1 MKIVESNLQS
11 QSAALQWQYRRQ
23 ESSLEFEVR
32 LPEPQA
38 VESTTVSLSPE
49 ALVLDAEPSES
60 ALDSRL
66 QILVSVVEMLTGRKV
81 RFFQESDIQAGE
93 TAARSGEARGA
104 ESAPSAPEPEFRLRI
119 SERTIREEAEYA
131 RYAASGTVRTADG
144 RQLDFAL
151 ELEMARYEYEE
162 SSMVLE
168 AGNARPKDPLILN
181 LGTDRVRLLDERFSF
196 DLMSNGTETSLA
208 RLGAGSFFLAHDQ
221 DGNGSIDSGQELFG
235 PQSGDGF
242 AELSALDEDG
252 NGWID
257 EGDASFSQL
266 RLWRPDEG
274 SQTLSEAGVGALSL
288 QNRATP
294 YSLKTP
300 QGELA
305 GQLRSTG
312 LYLNENGSVGTL
324 QQIDL
329 MA

>member
-23 ESSLEFEVR
+23 ESSFQLEVR
-32 LPEPQA
+32 LPEPLPVDSA
-38 VESTTVSLSPE
+38 PVSLSPK
-49 ALVLDAEPSES
+49 ALVLEPEAKES
-60 ALDSRL
+60 SLDTRL

-81 RFFQESDIQAGE
+81 RFFQESDVRPAETGSTGQGQA
-93 TAARSGEARGA
+93 
-104 ESAPSAPEPEFRLRI
+104 APSSADTPSEPEFSLRVETR
-119 SERTIREEAEYA
+119 SIREEAEVA
-131 RYAASGTVRTADG
+131 RYEASGSVRTADG
-144 RQLDFAL
+144 RQIEFAL

-168 AGNARPKDPLILN
+168 AGNTRPKDPLVLN
-181 LGTDRVRLLDERFSF
+181 LSADRVHLLDERFSF
-196 DLMSNGTETSLA
+196 DLMADGTESSLA
-208 RLGAGSFFLAHDQ
+208 RLGSGSFFLALDRNS
-221 DGNGSIDSGQELFG
+221 NGSIDSGRELFG

-242 AELSALDEDG
+242 SDLAALDEDG

-257 EGDASFSQL
+257 ENDSGFAQL
-266 RLWRPDEG
+266 RLWRPDE
-274 SQTLSEAGVGALSL
+274 SLQTLTEAGVGALAL
-288 QNRATP
+288 EHRATP

-305 GQLRSTG
+305 GLIRSSG
-312 LYLNENGSVGTL
+312 LYLSEEGRAGTL